1 MKQNPIKLMVVD
13 DHPAFRIGLTAL
25 IASQPDMKVVAE
37 TGNGREVVELFRKS
51 SPDIVTMDL
60 RLPGFSGVS
69 AITALHREFIHCR
82 TIVITTYDCDE
93 DIYHAFQAGAQ
104 ACLLKDS
111 SAEQIIGTIRKVH
124 TGEKSIP
131 AGMVER
137 LKERRRREELSER
150 EMEVLRCLAK
160 GRNNREIAASLF
172 ISEDTVKTHLKNIFA
187 KLSVEDRTSAVLAA
201 VRHGIV
207 HLE

>member
-51 SPDIVTMDL
+51 TPDIVTMDL
-60 RLPGFSGVS
+60 RLPGYSGVS
-69 AITALHREFIHCR
+69 AITALHREFNHCR

-93 DIYHAFQAGAQ
+93 DIHRACQAGAQ

-111 SAEQIIGTIRKVH
+111 SAEEIIGTIRKVYS
-124 TGEKSIP
+124 GEKSIP
-131 AGMVER
+131 SGMVDR
-137 LKERRRREELSER
+137 LKETL
-150 EMEVLRCLAK
+150 
-160 GRNNREIAASLF
+160 I
-172 ISEDTVKTHLKNIFA
+172 
-187 KLSVEDRTSAVLAA
+187 
-201 VRHGIV
+201 
-207 HLE
+207 